1 MYFYYLL
8 RYVFNNIVFNNVF
21 NILTYIVLIIK
32 WLECQ
37 FKTIDNAI

>member
-8 RYVFNNIVFNNVF
+8 RYVFNNIVFT
-21 NILTYIVLIIK
+21 ILTYIVLIIK